1 MPANASIYQIREMNM
16 KNNDNTTTTSERT
29 RATQLQFERTI
40 ILLDTI
46 LVSIM
51 CMSSFFHLMFADM
64 GKNPLVSFSFLLVYV
79 ASLVGLGF
87 LSWDFIQDLTAHSK
101 ERS

>member
-64 GKNPLVSFSFLLVYV
+64 GKNPLVSFVFLLVYV
-79 ASLVGLGF
+79 VSLVGLGF

-101 ERS
+101 EQS

>member
-1 MPANASIYQIREMNM
+1 M
-16 KNNDNTTTTSERT
+16 KNNSDTTTMSDRT

-46 LVSIM
+46 LVSVM
-51 CMSSFFHLMFADM
+51 CVSSFFHLMFADM
-64 GKNPLVSFSFLLVYV
+64 GKNPLVSFVFLLVYV
-79 ASLVGLGF
+79 VSLVGLGF
-87 LSWDFIQDLTAHSK
+87 LSCDFIQDLTAHSK

>member
-1 MPANASIYQIREMNM
+1 M
-16 KNNDNTTTTSERT
+16 KNNSDTTTMSD
-29 RATQLQFERTI
+29 RAQQTQLQFERTI

-46 LVSIM
+46 LVSLM
-51 CMSSFFHLMFADM
+51 CMSSFFYLMFANM
-64 GKNPLVSFSFLLVYV
+64 GKNPFISFSFLLVYV
-79 ASLVGLGF
+79 VSLVGLGF

>member
-1 MPANASIYQIREMNM
+1 M
-16 KNNDNTTTTSERT
+16 KNNSDTTTMSDRT

-51 CMSSFFHLMFADM
+51 CMSSFFYLMFANM
-64 GKNPLVSFSFLLVYV
+64 GKNPFISFLFLLVYV
-79 ASLVGLGF
+79 VSLVGLGF

>member
-1 MPANASIYQIREMNM
+1 M
-16 KNNDNTTTTSERT
+16 KNNSNTTTMSD
-29 RATQLQFERTI
+29 RARQTQLQFERTI

-46 LVSIM
+46 LVSVM

-64 GKNPLVSFSFLLVYV
+64 GKNPLVSFVFLLVYV
-79 ASLVGLGF
+79 VSLVGLGF

-101 ERS
+101 EQS

>member
-1 MPANASIYQIREMNM
+1 M
-16 KNNDNTTTTSERT
+16 KNNSNTTTMSD
-29 RATQLQFERTI
+29 RAQQTQLQFERTI

-46 LVSIM
+46 LVSLM
-51 CMSSFFHLMFADM
+51 CMSSFFYLMFANM

-79 ASLVGLGF
+79 VSLVGLGF

-101 ERS
+101 EQS

>member
-1 MPANASIYQIREMNM
+1 M

-64 GKNPLVSFSFLLVYV
+64 GKNPLVSFVFLLVYV
-79 ASLVGLGF
+79 VSLVGLGF

-101 ERS
+101 EQS

>member
-1 MPANASIYQIREMNM
+1 M
-16 KNNDNTTTTSERT
+16 KNNSDTTTMSDRT

-51 CMSSFFHLMFADM
+51 CMSSFFYLMFVNANR
-64 GKNPLVSFSFLLVYV
+64 NPFISFSFLLVYV

>member
-1 MPANASIYQIREMNM
+1 M
-16 KNNDNTTTTSERT
+16 KNSSNTTTMSD
-29 RATQLQFERTI
+29 RAQQTQLQFERTI

-46 LVSIM
+46 LVSLM
-51 CMSSFFHLMFADM
+51 CMSSFFYLMFANM

-79 ASLVGLGF
+79 VSLVGLGF

-101 ERS
+101 EQS